1 MRERCSSQIDWQ
13 SVVAAKR
20 EQQEHLLHSWLHE
33 RPSPEEDA
41 VTNISD
47 AATLA
52 RKIASRDFTAVYV
65 TTAYIKRAVAAHQQ
79 TNCLTE
85 ICFLRALKRA
95 EYLDDYLA
103 RYGKPI
109 GPLHGVP
116 FTVKDQFNLQ
126 NLDTT
131 LGYVG
136 RANKPATED
145 AVFVQ
150 ILERLGAIVL
160 AKTNLPQ
167 TIMWCETDNPL
178 WGLTVNPKNSALTP
192 GGSTGG
198 EGALLALHGS
208 LIGLG
213 TDIGGSVRIPA
224 HINGLYALKPS
235 VS

>member
-1 MRERCSSQIDWQ
+1 MHGTKQVEWQ
-13 SVVAAKR
+13 SVVASKR
-20 EQQEHLLHSWLHE
+20 KQQADLLDPWLSE
-33 RPSPEEDA
+33 LSSPEEVA
-41 VTNISD
+41 VTSISD
-47 AATLA
+47 AALLA
-52 RKIASRDFTAVYV
+52 HKICNREFTAVYV
-65 TTAYIKRAVAAHQQ
+65 TTAYIKRAVTAHHE

-85 ICFLRALKRA
+85 ICFQRALDRA
-95 EYLDDYLA
+95 KYLDDYLA
-103 RYGKPI
+103 QHRKPI

-116 FTVKDQFNLQ
+116 FTVKDQFNLKGF
-126 NLDTT
+126 DTT
-131 LGYVG
+131 LGYVS

-150 ILERLGAIVL
+150 ILERLGAVVF

-178 WGLTVNPKNSALTP
+178 WGLTVNPKNSNLTP

-208 LIGLG
+208 LLGLG

-224 HINGLYALKPS
+224 HINGLYSLKPS

>member
-1 MRERCSSQIDWQ
+1 MHETSTQADWQ
-13 SVVAAKR
+13 SVVASKR
-20 EQQEHLLHSWLHE
+20 KQRADLLNPWLSE
-33 RPSPEEDA
+33 LSSPEEVA
-41 VTNISD
+41 VTSISD
-47 AATLA
+47 AALLSH
-52 RKIASRDFTAVYV
+52 KICNKEFTAVYV
-65 TTAYIKRAVAAHQQ
+65 TTAYIKRAVIAHKQ

-85 ICFLRALKRA
+85 ICFKRALDRA
-95 EYLDDYLA
+95 KNLDDYLA
-103 RYGKPI
+103 QHGKPI

-116 FTVKDQFNLQ
+116 FTVKDQFNLKGF
-126 NLDTT
+126 DTT

-136 RANKPATED
+136 RANKTATED

-150 ILERLGAIVL
+150 ILERLGGIVL

-178 WGLTVNPKNSALTP
+178 WGLTVNPKNSNLTP

-208 LIGLG
+208 LLGLG

-224 HINGLYALKPS
+224 HINGVYSLKPS